1 MLRARAAGPYGRGER
16 PGRQGGVDI
25 EGVEQLAPAVGV
37 GAAEANLL
45 RRADTAGQRLFREL
59 VVSRIAWATVSE
71 ASRLI
76 AVDVAGFS
84 LRVAGCAHPQ
94 PCHLHHCFDRL
105 EMKAVL
111 GNRGPR
117 LPGLRLA
124 PGAGVGGRVLETGKP
139 VEVPTYGLAP
149 FEPGLVELVAEDEGI
164 GALLGVPV
172 SFGGEVRGVLHA
184 GLRHDGA
191 FGRGAIEA
199 LTRLCTYAGAALAAA
214 RDRARVEEVAALRER
229 RRLARALHDEFG
241 QRLFGIGVTAQLA
254 RATARA
260 GGADLVSHLTGL
272 EQQIAGTTA
281 ALRST
286 LRSLSRPAAPAGA
299 LAVKLREDAA
309 AFSGRTGV
317 PAHLLLL
324 GEPAEL
330 DLSREELLV
339 RVAQEGLRN
348 VERHAGAL
356 EVILTLAFEDD
367 GVELVIQDDGVGA
380 SPGEAGNGLG
390 LAMIREEVAR
400 LGGEARLAR
409 SEDAGSTMRARLPL
423 K

>member
-1 MLRARAAGPYGRGER
+1 MATRSIERPVDAERRRAAE
-16 PGRQGGVDI
+16 I
-25 EGVEQLAPAVGV
+25 
-37 GAAEANLL
+37 NLL
-45 RRADTAGQRLFREL
+45 RRADAAGQRLFREL

-76 AVDVAGFS
+76 AVDVVGFS

-139 VEVPTYGLAP
+139 VKVPAYGLAP
-149 FEPGLVELVAEDEGI
+149 FDPGLVELVAEYEGI
-164 GALLGVPV
+164 GALVGVPV

-184 GLRHDGA
+184 GLRREGA
-191 FGRGAIEA
+191 FGRSAIEA

-241 QRLFGIGVTAQLA
+241 QRLFGIGMTAQLA
-254 RATARA
+254 RASARA
-260 GGADLVSHLTGL
+260 GRADLVSHLTGL

-286 LRSLSRPAAPAGA
+286 LRSLSLPDAPAGA

-309 AFSGRTGV
+309 AFNARTGV

-324 GEPAEL
+324 GDPADL
-330 DLSREELLV
+330 DASREELLV
-339 RVAQEGLRN
+339 RIAQEGLRN

-356 EVILTLAFEDD
+356 EVVLTLAFQDG
-367 GVELVIQDDGVGA
+367 GVELVVQDDGAGP
-380 SPGEAGNGLG
+380 SPGGGGNGLG
-390 LAMIREEVAR
+390 LAMLREEVAR
-400 LGGEARLAR
+400 LGGEARLVR
-409 SEDAGSTMRARLPL
+409 NDDSGSTMRTRLPL